1 MCNVSEEM
9 PKYRSHKIVHAL
21 KIKTFVQN
29 ESNGDPKDHNWA
41 TAIPENTRYAPF
53 DIDRELFI
61 KHKPG
66 DGWYYIAYPDGYKSF
81 SPAEAFE
88 SGYMPVVD

>member
-29 ESNGDPKDHNWA
+29 ESNGDPKDHSEVTIASVYAEFHEHFWLQGFNEPLGKA
-41 TAIPENTRYAPF
+41 SVPLPRGILQRRYT
-53 DIDRELFI
+53 
-61 KHKPG
+61 
-66 DGWYYIAYPDGYKSF
+66 
-81 SPAEAFE
+81 
-88 SGYMPVVD
+88 

>member
-1 MCNVSEEM
+1 MGVEIEM

-21 KIKTFVQN
+21 RIRVFYQN
-29 ESNGDPKDHNWA
+29 ESDGTPDDPHWV
-41 TAIPENTRYAPF
+41 TAVPEDKEHYAPF
-53 DIDRELFI
+53 DISRSLFE

-66 DGWYYIAYPDGYKSF
+66 DGWYYVVYPDGYKSF

-88 SGYMPVVD
+88 SGYTPID